1 MSKVLKSSNKLLMS
15 GGRWL
20 TREYVPPEP
29 PPPPPMTRYVHLN
42 QSTGGTISASPMSGV
57 DGDTVTLSNSPSTN
71 YTFNGYSV
79 NGATLYSGNKFDF
92 SGSDV
97 TCSASWTYVP
107 PQPTW
112 VELVNKEGVENTV
125 PPGYGHTVYI
135 GDKMTGGTSYRYV
148 TLRADVKFDPSTS
161 SIHGDNEFSLQTLQD
176 DYYYWR
182 VRYSSDSNYIG
193 AVGIYG
199 GVTAFTP
206 ASSTVRSFVSDGV
219 TYYYKTSW
227 RRTSQVYKNVKLV
240 YDTQANTC
248 ELYIDSTLWGTATVN
263 YSPHSIYGARIGHAY
278 GETMGTDQKVYMKD
292 LKAAAFQN
300 LADARAY

>member
-1 MSKVLKSSNKLLMS
+1 MNRVLTSSNRFLMR

-20 TREYVPPEP
+20 TREYVPPP
-29 PPPPPMTRYVHLN
+29 PPPPTRYVYIN
-42 QSTGGTISASPMSGV
+42 QSTGGTISASPMSGH
-57 DGDTVTLSNSPSTN
+57 DGDTVTLSNTPDTN

-79 NGATLYSGNKFDF
+79 NGATLYDGNKFDF

-112 VELVNKEGVENTV
+112 VELVNKEGEEWTLPKPNV
-125 PPGYGHTVYI
+125 YGIGIYI
-135 GDKMTGGTSYRYV
+135 GDKMAGGTSYRYV
-148 TLRADVKFDPSTS
+148 TLKGDVKFNPPGTS
-161 SIHGDNEFSLQTLQD
+161 SIEASMEYSLDTIED
-176 DYYYWR
+176 DYMYWR
-182 VRYSSDSNYIG
+182 VRWTQDSNYIG

-206 ASSTVRSFVSDGV
+206 ASSTVRTFVSDGI

-227 RRTSQVYKNVKLV
+227 TRSSNVFKNVKQV
-240 YDTQANTC
+240 YDTQNNTC
-248 ELYIDSTLWGTATVN
+248 ELYIDDRLWGTATVN
-263 YSPHSIYGARIGHAY
+263 YSPHSIYGARIGYRY
-278 GETMGTDQKVYMKD
+278 GEEGDRRGLSLKN